1 MVAIL
6 TEANYI
12 STGCKLRLE
21 SLINALRKKRIPFCE
36 IFDTCPRDVDGIFVL
51 SADVEWTIHTIK
63 QLNQNGFTPILI
75 SDQIENLPGC
85 IYNGVNSDLSASM
98 KNLLEMLKSHNKKC
112 PALYAFNPNSI
123 SDNSKETTLQSA
135 ASNLFDK
142 IDVFANNGNLEECY
156 NNFINSEKCYDSV
169 ICANDFAAIT
179 LVKFLEEQ
187 HPQKLKE
194 LTIISCSNS
203 AISEYYKDKIL
214 ATNTNHEQYGRA
226 AVYIYEALKKHEY
239 VSSMTIRIVWD
250 FEIKKKETTTTNQKL
265 DFVHSADTFYD
276 DIAVRDLLVVDK
288 FLNTSDTTDRTIIKM
303 LIRNEPLEAI
313 ASECFLSIN
322 AVKYR
327 IKRLISAS
335 GASDKNHL
343 LETITKYAAGF

>member
-6 TEANYI
+6 TEANYL

-21 SLINALRKKRIPFCE
+21 SLINTLRKKRIPFCE
-36 IFDTCPRDVDGIFVL
+36 IFDTCPSNVDGVFVL
-51 SADVEWTIHTIK
+51 SADVQWTMHTIK
-63 QLNQNGFTPILI
+63 QLNKNGHIPILI

-85 IYNGVNSDLSASM
+85 IYNGVCSDLAASM
-98 KNLLEMLKSHNKKC
+98 KNLLEVLKSQNKKH

-123 SDNSKETTLQSA
+123 ADNSKANTLQSTR
-135 ASNLFDK
+135 SDLFDEM
-142 IDVFANNGNLEECY
+142 DVFANNGNLEECY

-187 HPQKLKE
+187 HPERLSD

-214 ATNTNHEQYGRA
+214 TTNTNHEQYGRA

-239 VSSMTIRIVWD
+239 ASSMTVRIVWD
-250 FEIKKKETTTTNQKL
+250 FDTEKNQAPTIEQKL
-265 DFVHSADTFYD
+265 DFVHSADAFYD

-303 LIRNEPLEAI
+303 LIKNEPLEAI
-313 ASECFLSIN
+313 ATECFLSIN